1 MDSVEIL
8 SQSLAAINSH
18 DVKALTGRQI
28 TSSWTRWVIG
38 LWAQAPMEA
47 GWRSYFQMC
56 PDYRVRGDHVFAG
69 HVNSTPSKPNVASV
83 RAGLSQPLL
92 PPPAR
97 AG

>member
-1 MDSVEIL
+1 MVAMDSVEIL
-8 SQSLAAINSH
+8 SQWLAAINSH

-56 PDYRVRGDHVFAG
+56 PDYRVRGDHVFAEG
-69 HVNSTPSKPNVASV
+69 EIILVAGR
-83 RAGLSQPLL
+83 RAGL
-92 PPPAR
+92 
-97 AG
+97 